1 MQHPLD
7 DKAAMSPSRFVLVL
21 ETSILGIVK
30 SVLRAP
36 IQRRG
41 AIESSGS
48 VWGLTDML
56 GSNGKCA

>member
-1 MQHPLD
+1 
-7 DKAAMSPSRFVLVL
+7 MSPSRFVLVL

-48 VWGLTDML
+48 VWGLTVML
-56 GSNGKCA
+56 GSKFMANAREVDPGP